1 MYCVYIVS
9 TINKGIRKVLLVLQW
24 MNLHITAA
32 RAVKYA
38 VRGVGGIEK

>member
-9 TINKGIRKVLLVLQW
+9 TTKVLLVLQW